1 MPTANARHLL
11 DVERRTTDLETRL
24 DRLERTLL
32 MDEPAPETP
41 SATTTLGTAWPPE
54 PTPLPAGFPSIAA
67 GPPVVMP
74 PPREFAPEDADADAD
89 APERPDARPATAP
102 LVSTSFEDLVGGR
115 VLAWVGGIAVL
126 LGVAFFLA
134 IAVSRGWVG
143 EELRCLL
150 AAAGGLALVSFGAK
164 LRHRDATPEAAVAA
178 IGAGIAVLDV
188 TIAVASQTYN
198 VIPAWTGVAL
208 ALVVGAGA
216 VVLALRTGKP
226 SPTIAAFGILGGLL
240 SPVLAGLATDGAS
253 IALLLAISVPAAAML
268 VAQRWDVLALGAF
281 AVTLPQLLLYLVDT
295 PSTPATLLA
304 LSGFGA
310 IWIAQAVGFELRTA
324 APTLR
329 PASAFLLTAQALVL
343 AATGALVLHA
353 NGDAAVADAWLFGL
367 AIVHLAVGLATDRL
381 RRVSRELGLLSLSLG
396 VVLADVAI
404 GSALNGVAVP
414 IAYAVGALAFA
425 GLARALPRTQADHA
439 FVLSGLGG
447 HVLLAAAHALV
458 VDAPT
463 TALAGGDLLA
473 ASVALAT
480 VAATSFA
487 AARIATQIPALARMA
502 LDTTALLVLAWL
514 AVIVLPPVGLAV
526 AWAAQGAALAQVARR
541 AHHTDG
547 HDDDE
552 QFVAVAAAAHLIA
565 SAVVALAT
573 FAPAQAI
580 VDGLTDP
587 LAAALGLGA
596 LAIALARAAAA
607 APLDQRAILYPAAG
621 LTALYLASV
630 EVVTPL
636 SPHAGQVALSVL
648 WGVAGVATLVA
659 GLMLDR
665 RTLRLGGLC
674 LLVATIVKVF
684 LIDLATLDSAARA
697 GSFLALGVLLLGA
710 AYAWQRQRPAAV
722 APAPA
727 ATPEAS

>member
-1 MPTANARHLL
+1 MPTATARHLV

-24 DRLERTLL
+24 ERLERELL
-32 MDEPAPETP
+32 DEPTPAETP
-41 SATTTLGTAWPPE
+41 SASASATALGTAWPP
-54 PTPLPAGFPSIAA
+54 T
-67 GPPVVMP
+67 P
-74 PPREFAPEDADADAD
+74 PPPAD
-89 APERPDARPATAP
+89 APERRAARPAPQP
-102 LVSTSFEDLVGGR
+102 LVTASFEDLVGGR

-150 AAAGGLALVSFGAK
+150 AAAGGLALVAFGAK
-164 LRHRDATPEAAVAA
+164 LRGRDAAPEAAVAA
-178 IGAGIAVLDV
+178 IGAGVAVLDV
-188 TIAVASQTYN
+188 TIAVASQTYDLF
-198 VIPAWTGVAL
+198 PAWAGVAA

-216 VVLALRTGKP
+216 VALALRTGRP

-240 SPVLAGLATDGAS
+240 SPVLAGLETDGAS

-268 VAQRWDVLALGAF
+268 VAQRWDALALGAF
-281 AVTLPQLLLYLVDT
+281 AVTLPQLLSSLVDT
-295 PSTPATLLA
+295 PSTPAALLA

-310 IWIAQAVGFELRTA
+310 VWIAQAVGFELRTA

-343 AATGALVLHA
+343 AAAGALVLHA
-353 NGDAAVADAWLFGL
+353 NGDAGIADAWLFGL

-381 RRVSRELGLLSLSLG
+381 RRVSRELGLLGLSLG

-463 TALAGGDLLA
+463 PALAGPDLLA

-480 VAATSFA
+480 VAAASFG
-487 AARIATQIPALARMA
+487 AARIATRIPPLARMA
-502 LDTTALLVLAWL
+502 LDMTALLVLAWL

-526 AWAAQGAALAQVARR
+526 AWAAQGAALAHVARR
-541 AHHTDG
+541 ARRTDA
-547 HDDDE
+547 DDDD

-565 SAVVALAT
+565 AAVVALAT
-573 FAPAQAI
+573 FAPAAAI
-580 VDGLTDP
+580 VDGLADP

-596 LAIALARAAAA
+596 LAIALARAAG
-607 APLDQRAILYPAAG
+607 PLDQRAILHPAAG
-621 LTALYLASV
+621 LTALYLGSI

-648 WGVAGVATLVA
+648 WGVAGVGTLVA
-659 GLMLDR
+659 GLMPDR
-665 RTLRLGGLC
+665 RTLRLGGLA
-674 LLVATIVKVF
+674 LLVTTIVKVF

-710 AYAWQRQRPAAV
+710 AYAWQRQRPAA
-722 APAPA
+722 ARGA
-727 ATPEAS
+727 AAPEAS